1 MAIYGW
7 TIRMIQSLQ
16 TDNIFSLV
24 YFIIPTFFQLSEKI
38 QAATGLTLSD
48 ITWKPIPELNA
59 LVKSKTNSKEIK
71 NDISA
76 LRRRMRNCKSAAN
89 TRRKKEE
96 EAENLE
102 QANESIRR
110 DHIRYE

>member
-16 TDNIFSLV
+16 TENIFSLV
-24 YFIIPTFFQLSEKI
+24 YFIIPTIFQLSEKI

-48 ITWKPIPELNA
+48 ITWKPIKELNA
-59 LVKSKTNSKEIK
+59 LVKFRTRSKDIK

-76 LRRRMRNCKSAAN
+76 LRRRMRNCKYAAN
-89 TRRKKEE
+89 SRRKKEE
-96 EAENLE
+96 EDENLT
-102 QANESIRR
+102 QANESIKR